1 MFLVHDVFEL
11 DHSFSDNLAFA
22 LTVLATLV
30 AFITIVKRDPSAFNS
45 DIKKVCGFNRS
56 KANPCY
62 MAQPYSVIALGAIW
76 YAVNWMAYEIF
87 MEFDWISRHDKHWPA
102 IAASAFVFWLY
113 YPVFWGKKSTTLDD
127 NSDSK
132 FH

>member
-1 MFLVHDVFEL
+1 LYKRRGFPCVLRCGSKFNRLITAGVSVAKPFIKEIL
-11 DHSFSDNLAFA
+11 DL
-22 LTVLATLV
+22 
-30 AFITIVKRDPSAFNS
+30 
-45 DIKKVCGFNRS
+45 NRS